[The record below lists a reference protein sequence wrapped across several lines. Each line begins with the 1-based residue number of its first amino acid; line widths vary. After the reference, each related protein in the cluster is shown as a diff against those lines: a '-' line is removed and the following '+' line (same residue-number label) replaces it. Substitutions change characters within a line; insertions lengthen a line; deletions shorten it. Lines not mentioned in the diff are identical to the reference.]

1 MKIASFTYEARAS
14 WGKLEPDCIIPVV
27 ESARIRFPTLGAA
40 LRQGYLYPE
49 EFAFGEPLSLSKKG
63 LLLCA
68 PIGDPGKIIGIG
80 RNYRGHVAEMRSEM
94 PKFPSLFLRMEDTL
108 VAPDS
113 PLICPR
119 VSSQFD
125 YEGEI
130 AIIIG
135 KGGRHIEMDQAA
147 DHIFGYSLFNDA
159 SVRDFQQGHSLAAGK
174 NFHRTGAF
182 GPSILLAAAV
192 RDARSLSF
200 TTSVN
205 GERRQSASLSD
216 LLFDLNYLISYIS
229 RITPLLPGN
238 VILTGTPQGVGFSR
252 VPPIWLK
259 PGDII
264 EVASPDIGTLR
275 NSVVAEA
282 V

>member
-1 MKIASFTYEARAS
+1 MAEN
-14 WGKLEPDCIIPVV
+14 
-27 ESARIRFPTLGAA
+27 
-40 LRQGYLYPE
+40 
-49 EFAFGEPLSLSKKG
+49 KG
-63 LLLCA
+63 LRRFDRCRTLRSGQGHAGHQSGMPDSIPLQQRNRPA
-68 PIGDPGKIIGIG
+68 SHRNAVRHHSGILSAISPESCPSW
-80 RNYRGHVAEMRSEM
+80 RGTR
-94 PKFPSLFLRMEDTL
+94 T
-108 VAPDS
+108 PDS

-216 LLFDLNYLISYIS
+216 LLFDLSYLISYIS

-238 VILTGTPQGVGFSR
+238 VILTGTPQGVGVSR